1 MISKTSGKGP
11 WSFDE
16 DNKLL
21 DWVKA
26 NGPQKWSLCSETIPG
41 RSGKQCR
48 ERWFNNL
55 NPNVKK
61 GNWTAEEDDM
71 IFQGYLQHG
80 SSWSRIAKNLEGRT
94 ENSVKNRFYSTVRK
108 LLSDSEKNGGKGSEQ
123 QIRNIIQMSLGKKVG
138 GGMPS
143 LENEN
148 DQNSDNSQC
157 ESEEDKSHNDAMS
170 SSKNNQSSEVNT
182 HKEAE
187 AEEAKKEEISSKSQN
202 LEGQTNKKQ
211 SKQAPQSSSSNNNND
226 MELEEPKP
234 ETKKNG
240 NEAQNNESEKLKQN
254 TQSLADDLNQEGE
267 GHEDETSSH
276 AISSSQQLGLSGM
289 TKRKYNR
296 KRHQDEYSESNLL
309 YRLLKSNDV
318 TIKNTKC
325 LQDYSVFYRK
335 YKQNKYMMKKK
346 KKEDDAKKQNE
357 NGDEEHTSS
366 SMQETNQQDYNEEDE
381 DDDNSHLQFQD
392 LTSAK
397 IKKAL
402 KSKLGMKGCFDDK
415 QKISSSKDS
424 SHKNRQDSENDL
436 DEINHQLLLLKQA
449 KLQQQDKLKKKLKA
463 NNQSKVE
470 DLNQISTKIK
480 NAKIQSKTKKG
491 HHSDEDEDSNL
502 DHIHT
507 SSIKEEPEEDNDDDN
522 SAQLSGANK
531 YDDKLFNSN
540 LPSENQLDDVGDL
553 ESQLLKFFQKS
564 MGQFFKKFMK
574 QNKGSGKETDKKTN
588 NKKEL
593 KKQLSQ
599 QQQQQ
604 QQQLLQLQVQEQI
617 QKQLEQLNN
626 QNSKQ
631 SKNINNQQVI
641 QRTNTIIQN
650 PPIKNQSKKNG
661 SSQIPAKDSNINDN
675 GIQNLIQKQIQEMQL
690 VKQEENQ
697 ENNDQKQKQ
706 ENNKTGFKQNNNS
719 NSQQMM
725 TKSTINNQ
733 KSSFQLNKNQNT
745 PTARNGYTNQ
755 IGSSSSLFSQ
765 PNNNNNN
772 NNYNLN
778 NNNGGFGSLLSSHS
792 LQMQQQNQNNQQLT
806 ASQNLSIQNIKNLLN
821 QNMLGNQNSLN
832 VNGDQGVD
840 QKMIFLLNQLNT
852 LESMLTNTKK
862 ELVKLE
868 ASLMNQRG
876 SDQQMGINQN
886 RGGYAS
892 NNMQGSSN
900 NLYASNGFYNMQG
913 GIPPTANVLKTLP
926 SFGSRAIFE
935 KSDVDAPSFN
945 KRKNSKD
952 NTSQFSDFDKFIN
965 NNN

>member
-61 GNWTAEEDDM
+61 GNWTADEDDM

-143 LENEN
+143 HENDN
-148 DQNSDNSQC
+148 DQNSENSQQ
-157 ESEEDKSHNDAMS
+157 ESEEDKSHNDAIS
-170 SSKNNQSSEVNT
+170 SSKNNQSSDANNT

-187 AEEAKKEEISSKSQN
+187 GEEAKKDDGSSKSQN

-211 SKQAPQSSSSNNNND
+211 SKQAPQSSNNNND
-226 MELEEPKP
+226 MDIEESKP
-234 ETKKNG
+234 EVKKNV
-240 NEAQNNESEKLKQN
+240 NETQNNEIEKQKQN
-254 TQSLADDLNQEGE
+254 TLAQAEDTNQEME
-267 GHEDETSSH
+267 GHEEETSSH

-366 SMQETNQQDYNEEDE
+366 SMQETNQQDFDEDGEEDY
-381 DDDNSHLQFQD
+381 DDNSHLQFQE
-392 LTSAK
+392 LTAAK
-397 IKKAL
+397 IKKAI
-402 KSKLGMKGCFDDK
+402 KNKLGMKGGFDEK
-415 QKISSSKDS
+415 QKNNTSKDT
-424 SHKNRQDSENDL
+424 SHKNRDDSENDL

-470 DLNQISTKIK
+470 DLNQMSTKIK

-507 SSIKEEPEEDNDDDN
+507 NNVKEEPEEDNDDDN
-522 SAQLSGANK
+522 SAQLSGTNN

-540 LPSENQLDDVGDL
+540 LPSENQLDDVGGL
-553 ESQLLKFFQKS
+553 ESELLKFFQKS

-574 QNKGSGKETDKKTN
+574 QNKAGGKETDKKTN
-588 NKKEL
+588 SKKEI
-593 KKQLSQ
+593 KKQLSL

-626 QNSKQ
+626 QSQNSKQ
-631 SKNINNQQVI
+631 SKNLNNQQVI

-650 PPIKNQSKKNG
+650 PPSKNQSKKNG
-661 SSQIPAKDSNINDN
+661 SSQNPLKDSMINNN
-675 GIQNLIQKQIQEMQL
+675 GIQNLIQKQIQEMQQ
-690 VKQEENQ
+690 VKQEEHQ
-697 ENNDQKQKQ
+697 ENNDLKQKQ
-706 ENNKTGFKQNNNS
+706 DNSKTSFKQNNAPNT
-719 NSQQMM
+719 QQMIA
-725 TKSTINNQ
+725 KNSINNQ
-733 KSSFQLNKNQNT
+733 KSSFQLNKNQST

-765 PNNNNNN
+765 PNN

-821 QNMLGNQNSLN
+821 SNMLGNSNSLN
-832 VNGDQGVD
+832 VSGDQGVD

-876 SDQQMGINQN
+876 SEQNLGANQN
-886 RGGYAS
+886 RGGYLG

-900 NLYASNGFYNMQG
+900 NLYGSNGFYNMQG

-935 KSDVDAPSFN
+935 KSDIDAPTFN

>member
-143 LENEN
+143 HENEN

-157 ESEEDKSHNDAMS
+157 ESEEDKSHNDAIS
-170 SSKNNQSSEVNT
+170 SSKNNQSSEANI

-187 AEEAKKEEISSKSQN
+187 GEETKKEDGSSKSQN

-211 SKQAPQSSSSNNNND
+211 SKQAPSSNNNNNY
-226 MELEEPKP
+226 MELEESKP
-234 ETKKNG
+234 ELKRQV
-240 NEAQNNESEKLKQN
+240 NETQNSDNQNLKQN
-254 TQSLADDLNQEGE
+254 TLTLADDPNQEAE
-267 GHEDETSSH
+267 GHEEETSSH

-289 TKRKYNR
+289 IKRKYNR

-381 DDDNSHLQFQD
+381 EEYDDNSHLQFQD
-392 LTSAK
+392 LAAAK
-397 IKKAL
+397 IKKSI
-402 KSKLGMKGCFDDK
+402 KSKLGMKGGFDDK
-415 QKISSSKDS
+415 QKNNSSKDS
-424 SHKNRQDSENDL
+424 NHKNREDSENDL

-449 KLQQQDKLKKKLKA
+449 KLQQQDKLKKKLKS

-480 NAKIQSKTKKG
+480 NAKITSKTKKG

-507 SSIKEEPEEDNDDDN
+507 NSIKEELEEDNDDDN
-522 SAQLSGANK
+522 SAQLSEANN

-540 LPSENQLDDVGDL
+540 LPSENQLDDVGGL

-574 QNKGSGKETDKKTN
+574 QNKVGGKETDKKAN
-588 NKKEL
+588 SKKEL
-593 KKQLSQ
+593 KKQLSQQ

-626 QNSKQ
+626 PNSKQ
-631 SKNINNQQVI
+631 TKNLNGQQAI

-650 PPIKNQSKKNG
+650 PPTKNQSKKNG
-661 SSQIPAKDSNINDN
+661 SSQNPLKDSSTNNN
-675 GIQNLIQKQIQEMQL
+675 SGIQNLIQKQIQEMQQ
-690 VKQEENQ
+690 VKQEEQ
-697 ENNDQKQKQ
+697 QDNNDLKQKQ
-706 ENNKTGFKQNNNS
+706 ENSKTGFKQNNTPNP
-719 NSQQMM
+719 QQMVS
-725 TKSTINNQ
+725 KSSIYNQ
-733 KSSFQLNKNQNT
+733 KSSFQLNKNQST

-765 PNNNNNN
+765 PNNS
-772 NNYNLN
+772 NYNLN

-792 LQMQQQNQNNQQLT
+792 LQMQQQNQNQNNQQLT

-832 VNGDQGVD
+832 TNGDQGVD

-876 SDQQMGINQN
+876 SDQQIGVNQN
-886 RGGYAS
+886 RGGHLG
-892 NNMQGSSN
+892 NNIQGSSN

-935 KSDVDAPSFN
+935 KSDIDAPTFN